1 MRGGAVGFLGVAGI
15 AIIALYVYAQGRR
28 SRAKDTAEM
37 EPAVDHKR
45 ATSEVTEMSNP
56 IAPTGTAGE

>member
-1 MRGGAVGFLGVAGI
+1 MGFLGVAGI
-15 AIIALYVYAQGRR
+15 AIIAIYVYVQGRR
-28 SRAKDTAEM
+28 SRAKEAAET
-37 EPAVDHKR
+37 EPAVDPKP